1 MEENFNDIINEFKR
15 INKLGYIKG
24 INNNLMNSAGLT
36 FESLL
41 GKKADSIYFPDY
53 KNTEIKTT
61 QRFSRYP
68 ITLFTSSFD
77 GPNLFEA
84 NDLLNQYGRYDKEF
98 INAKI
103 LITPL
108 KFKEKVSIHD
118 YYFELDMDMNQ
129 EILFINIYDTNF
141 NFLKKRGIVNF
152 KTLKD
157 KLTTKLQNLC
167 VIYASKKK
175 IENDLFFRYYKI
187 ECYKLKNFD
196 YFISLITEQKINISL
211 SLRISRSGEYKGK
224 NRNKNLVFSINKNN
238 LELLF
243 DKIYDYEN

>member
-1 MEENFNDIINEFKR
+1 MEKNFTDIINEFKV
-15 INKLGYIKG
+15 INKSGYIKG
-24 INNNLMNSAGLT
+24 IHNNLMNSAGLT

-53 KNTEIKTT
+53 KNIEIKTT

-84 NDLLNQYGRYDKEF
+84 NDLLNKYGHYDKEF
-98 INAKI
+98 INTKI

-108 KFKEKVSIHD
+108 KFKEKVSIGD
-118 YYFELDMDMNQ
+118 YYFELDIDMNQ
-129 EILFINIYDTNF
+129 EILFINIYNINF
-141 NFLKKRGIVNF
+141 NFLEKRGIVNF
-152 KTLKD
+152 KTLSD

-175 IENDLFFRYYKI
+175 IKNDLYFRYYKI
-187 ECYKLKNFD
+187 ECY
-196 YFISLITEQKINISL
+196 
-211 SLRISRSGEYKGK
+211 
-224 NRNKNLVFSINKNN
+224 
-238 LELLF
+238 
-243 DKIYDYEN
+243 